1 MNEVKKVTAV
11 IVFGVLLSIALPHF
25 TSINQTQSLE
35 TETTPKTETTT
46 SSNEVAIATTE
57 EDESGTPVEVAPAH
71 PVQTEPQVT
80 EPVQEPVVTE
90 PQAEPIVYDGLT
102 MNELV
107 EKLNRS
113 LHSTLSGTGASFA
126 KYAIEMGIDPY
137 LAVAIVLHETGC
149 NGTCSKQVKQCYNVG
164 GMKGGPSC
172 NGTSYKRFNS
182 LDEGIYAFMSNLKE
196 NYYDKGLT
204 TPEAMNKKYA
214 ASTSWA
220 KKVHHYI
227 NKIKAA

>member
-1 MNEVKKVTAV
+1 MTETKKVT
-11 IVFGVLLSIALPHF
+11 IVVTLGVLISITLPHF
-25 TSINQTQSLE
+25 ITINQTQNLE
-35 TETTPKTETTT
+35 TKTTPKVESET
-46 SSNEVAIATTE
+46 SSNEVAIATE
-57 EDESGTPVEVAPAH
+57 EDESGTPVAVTQ
-71 PVQTEPQVT
+71 PVEPEPQVT
-80 EPVQEPVVTE
+80 EQAPTPE
-90 PQAEPIVYDGLT
+90 PQAGPIVYDGLT
-102 MNELV
+102 MSELT

-149 NGTCSKQVKQCYNVG
+149 NGTCSKQVRQCYNVG